1 MGAQARSFVSKTIL
15 LLLREGTMRELFEPA
30 IVYLRS
36 NLLVKFAVALI
47 AGGAACRSIAS
58 DRLSGPV
65 VYCLIGIAGLFLSQS
80 LFIQFDLVRTREE
93 IGNFRMLVDF
103 CAAYTASLFIA
114 AIVNAINP
122 S

>member
-1 MGAQARSFVSKTIL
+1 
-15 LLLREGTMRELFEPA
+15 MRELVEPA

-36 NLLVKFAVALI
+36 NLLVNFAIALI
-47 AGGAACRSIAS
+47 AGGAACRSITS

-65 VYCLIGIAGLFLSQS
+65 VYCLIGIAGLLLSQL
-80 LFIQFDLVRTREE
+80 LFIHFDLVPSLEQ
-93 IGNFRMLVDF
+93 IGNFRMLVDL
-103 CAAYTASLFIA
+103 CAAYAASLFIA

>member
-36 NLLVKFAVALI
+36 NLLVNFAVALI
-47 AGGAACRSIAS
+47 AGGAACRSITS

-65 VYCLIGIAGLFLSQS
+65 VYCLIGIAGLFLSQL

>member
-1 MGAQARSFVSKTIL
+1 
-15 LLLREGTMRELFEPA
+15 MRELFEPA

-36 NLLVKFAVALI
+36 NLLVYLAIALI
-47 AGGAACRSIAS
+47 AGGAACRSITS

-65 VYCLIGIAGLFLSQS
+65 VYCLIGITGLFLSQL
-80 LFIQFDLVRTREE
+80 LFIHFDLVRTLEQ
-93 IGNFRMLVDF
+93 IGNFRILVDF
-103 CAAYTASLFIA
+103 CAAYAASLIIA